1 MKIYVAAIIAF
12 SPIQDVDDPREHSLS
27 MTMPA
32 LIPAENIDAAAE
44 QCKQHAFARWKPAE
58 GWYGHHA
65 DVMPVTK
72 EFFDKALAAYMAGVI
87 DLTPEGFDEGRSY
100 TFDN

>member
-1 MKIYVAAIIAF
+1 MKIYIAAIIAF
-12 SPIQDVDDPREHSLS
+12 SPIQNVDANREDSLS
-27 MTMPA
+27 MMMPA

-44 QCKQHAFARWKPAE
+44 ECKQHAFDRWKPDE

-72 EFFDKALAAYMAGVI
+72 DFFDKAFAAYRAGII
-87 DLTPEGFDEGRSY
+87 DMTPEGFEDGRSY
-100 TFDN
+100 TFET